1 MEKAT
6 VAHGGKRDKKRRWY
20 FLLRRFSLRRY
31 VKGGLLGDVQ

>member
-20 FLLRRFSLRRY
+20 FLLRFSLRRY
-31 VKGGLLGDVQ
+31 VKGGLFGDVQ